1 MARVNQTTDGVF
13 SKFYGDDQ
21 TIPAFDAFLE
31 RNNPDNPSNNL
42 KKYVKSYKD
51 YVTKEKLYLE
61 RISVVEELIMQL
73 RAKENLEDIK
83 ISFVRDYIYA
93 RCPFYRRDKASKDV
107 RVIVDNK
114 EFWKLSLKKL
124 VLNEEFMEKAKDK
137 LGKQMVSLI
146 SVNMA
151 KLARLDAAI
160 EKHEEKLKAAAK
172 QELMKELAK
181 EYVLQPKV
189 ENKEPKVENLE
200 PKEKP
205 AKKQKVTKQ
214 KETVQEQPELVD

>member
-1 MARVNQTTDGVF
+1 MTDGVF
-13 SKFYGDDQ
+13 SKFYGDEQ
-21 TIPAFDAFLE
+21 TIPAFEAFLE
-31 RNNPDNPSNNL
+31 KNNPDSPSNNL
-42 KKYVKSYKD
+42 RKYVRAYKD
-51 YVTKEKLYLE
+51 YVSKEKLYLE

-83 ISFVRDYIYA
+83 ISFVREYIYA
-93 RCPFYRRDKASKDV
+93 RCPFFRRDKASKDV

-114 EFWKLSLKKL
+114 EFWKLPLKKL

-137 LGKQMVSLI
+137 LTKQMTGLI
-146 SVNMA
+146 AQNVQ
-151 KLARLDAAI
+151 KLAELDAAI
-160 EKHEEKLKAAAK
+160 QKHDEKLKAAAK

-189 ENKEPKVENLE
+189 ENQE

-205 AKKQKVTKQ
+205 AKKESKQKETKQ
-214 KETVQEQPELVD
+214 KETVKEEPALVD